1 MSELTKLEKD
11 KILIYLYRNLKKI
24 DFNNLNQ
31 DFFFKTINS
40 VKFLDNENLIVQIAD
55 ILFEDLDKKFLKET
69 KLKVNK
75 INKIN
80 KITQKIHFLLSVRFK
95 IENKSSELI
104 NKVLAYLIKNNKYDK
119 VITYIYSVAD
129 SMWNCSNDRSVDFNY
144 YSKRLILSFVYSKIL
159 FIKFFKTNLKQN
171 EIEKEISKSL
181 DQVKIIS
188 KFKLKLNFIRSIEEF
203 LSFFTTQKAGRGF

>member
-69 KLKVNK
+69 KLKV
-75 INKIN
+75 NKIN

-203 LSFFTTQKAGRGF
+203 FSFFTTQKAGRGF

>member
-75 INKIN
+75 INKI
-80 KITQKIHFLLSVRFK
+80 TQKIHFLLSVRFK

-129 SMWNCSNDRSVDFNY
+129 LMWNCSNDRSVDFNY